1 MSNRLTKCLTA
12 GALVV
17 TLAIAPPALAF
28 HGGGGGFG
36 GGMHGG
42 GFGGGMHAMGG
53 GGMHVGGMGG
63 GARWG
68 GMGGGPRF
76 SGARSAGAPLAA
88 HAAFAPRFSHAAFQ
102 PGFRP
107 GFVHRGDF
115 HRPFFFHRRFHRF
128 AVFGA
133 PYFYADYGGYYDDC
147 WRQVWTGNG
156 VQWVNVCYGYG
167 Y

>member
-1 MSNRLTKCLTA
+1 
-12 GALVV
+12 
-17 TLAIAPPALAF
+17 
-28 HGGGGGFG
+28 
-36 GGMHGG
+36 
-42 GFGGGMHAMGG
+42 MGG
-53 GGMHVGGMGG
+53 GGMHF
-63 GARWG
+63 G

-76 SGARSAGAPLAA
+76 SGARIASGPFAA

-102 PGFRP
+102 PGF
-107 GFVHRGDF
+107 VHRGNF